1 MLPCPH
7 ACSLSGRSRNCGRNR
22 HERSTPRG
30 RPAQEHPHNGH
41 GHCVVAADGVTGM
54 VRVRDSRDPHGP
66 ALAFTAEARRSF
78 VIGIRAGDFPDRSRR
93 ALGRPRGVRGAARCC
108 AVCCGSQPR

>member
-1 MLPCPH
+1 MRDRPRD
-7 ACSLSGRSRNCGRNR
+7 AVRR
-22 HERSTPRG
+22 RST
-30 RPAQEHPHNGH
+30 HSNGH
-41 GHCVVAADGVTGM
+41 GHCVVVADGVTGM
-54 VRVRDSRDPHGP
+54 VRVRDSKDPHGP
-66 ALAFTAEARRSF
+66 ALSFTVEAWRSF